1 MDNRIVAIVFTR
13 GNTDHDTS
21 QLDKPTST
29 DHFKVYLQIPYTC
42 WGVSSLM
49 MLNDQGFYARTSI
62 LPITLRVLIQHLDG
76 AVLLIDIDAGK
87 VQAGKPD
94 ADNCTVGVQ
103 NVESVRIVPI
113 LAVDV

>member
-21 QLDKPTST
+21 QIDTPTST
-29 DHFKVYLQIPYTC
+29 EHFKVYLQIPYTC
-42 WGVSSLM
+42 CGGSSLL
-49 MLNDQGFYARTSI
+49 MLNGQGFYARTSI

-103 NVESVRIVPI
+103 DVESVGIVPI